1 MTKKVLSGIN
11 AEQKKV
17 VRDVIFKQ
25 N

>member
-11 AEQKKV
+11 AEQKKI
-17 VRDVIFKQ
+17 VRDVIFKA